1 MSSGRR
7 DGFCNDTNKS
17 NTESPI
23 VALIFRIGNYKKARI
38 MNVWEEGRGGA
49 YAVFKKIKSYMLLM
63 GQEVLLYDCSVF
75 LFLVFKKKFNGQA
88 VSKDFYTVSGSP
100 WVRFRA

>member
-1 MSSGRR
+1 MASAM
-7 DGFCNDTNKS
+7 TNKC

-23 VALIFRIGNYKKARI
+23 PALIFRIGNYEKARI
-38 MNVWEEGRGGA
+38 ISVWEEERGGA

-63 GQEVLLYDCSVF
+63 GQEVLRYDCSVF

-88 VSKDFYTVSGSP
+88 VSKDFYIVGGSS
-100 WVRFRA
+100 WLRFRA